1 MDVSCCLQFMDAGT
15 QTTDQLQLGRLGE
28 TVWDAENAETPSDP
42 WIHCEGCFQIHQ
54 YNNVLVFLLLF

>member
-42 WIHCEGCFQIHQ
+42 WIHCEGCF
-54 YNNVLVFLLLF
+54 